1 MIQWILLILGI
12 SNFWSNSLG
21 IRFWKFCWIFRNAW
35 AGPICVGVT
44 ISESPNMSI
53 LLRWSFSYM
62 EIGVFVWFRFN
73 PRNFNLRNF
82 RFLVSFS
89 FETIFPLSPSATT
102 LVSKDVKFP
111 GASFGLYKKFA
122 RWCPPTK
129 PPTQKFKI
137 GFWILNSQGISSSL
151 VSFGMIFEALQSD
164 RFRFK
169 FHSLGSKIL
178 KIPEFNLDIFINY
191 NKSAIKKHE

>member
-111 GASFGLYKKFA
+111 GASFGLYEKFA
-122 RWCPPTK
+122 RGCPPIQT
-129 PPTQKFKI
+129 PTQKLKI
-137 GFWILNSQGISSSL
+137 GFSMISSKGNDSDL
-151 VSFGMIFEALQSD
+151 VLIQTIWKALQSELY
-164 RFRFK
+164 RIK
-169 FHSLGSKIL
+169 FYSMG
-178 KIPEFNLDIFINY
+178 
-191 NKSAIKKHE
+191 